1 MTSSTL
7 TAPTGSISP
16 QHSLDSN
23 PKSVHSLDSSQSHTT
38 VTPQQ
43 EQSLLQGDV
52 LISTTPSSSGA
63 AVTATMYVP
72 LVRSQTWQQL
82 TDYSKWVHYFPDIV
96 HSQVLDQVRE
106 VKREVKRE
114 AKANPVTRRLYQ
126 VARKAFMMFSAQ
138 VEIYLQVIE
147 TLHQKIQFRFERGTF
162 SDFAADLTLEDYGQG
177 TLIRYSVKA
186 TPLVPV
192 PSFLIEQ
199 AIRHDLPGN
208 MKTMRQVMC
217 AA

>member
-1 MTSSTL
+1 MTAFANLSASS
-7 TAPTGSISP
+7 
-16 QHSLDSN
+16 
-23 PKSVHSLDSSQSHTT
+23 SVSST

-43 EQSLLQGDV
+43 EQSLLRGDV
-52 LISTTPSSSGA
+52 LISTTPTHEGA

-82 TDYSKWVHYFPDIV
+82 TDYSKWVQYFPDIV
-96 HSQVLDQVRE
+96 QSQVLE
-106 VKREVKRE
+106 VKKQS
-114 AKANPVTRRLYQ
+114 KTHPMTRRLYQ
-126 VARKAFMMFSAQ
+126 VARKAFLLFSAQ

-147 TLHQKIQFRFERGTF
+147 TVHQKIQFRLERGTF
-162 SDFAADLTLEDYGQG
+162 SAFAADLTLEDYGQG
-177 TLIRYSVKA
+177 TLLTYSVQA
-186 TPLVPV
+186 TPLIPV

>member
-7 TAPTGSISP
+7 STSATPESTSIRSE
-16 QHSLDSN
+16 
-23 PKSVHSLDSSQSHTT
+23 
-38 VTPQQ
+38 VTLQQ
-43 EQSLLQGDV
+43 EYSLMQGDV
-52 LISTTPSSSGA
+52 LISTTPREGGA

-72 LVRSQTWQQL
+72 LVRSQTWQRL

-96 HSQVLDQVRE
+96 HSQVLE
-106 VKREVKRE
+106 VKRQSKSH
-114 AKANPVTRRLYQ
+114 PMTRRLYQ

-147 TLHQKIQFRFERGTF
+147 TVHQKIQFRFERGTF

-177 TLIRYSVKA
+177 TLITYSVKA
-186 TPLVPV
+186 TPLIPV

-208 MKTMRQVMC
+208 MKTMRRVMC

>member
-1 MTSSTL
+1 MTVANLSASSS
-7 TAPTGSISP
+7 AP
-16 QHSLDSN
+16 
-23 PKSVHSLDSSQSHTT
+23 SVVTSVTP

-43 EQSLLQGDV
+43 EQFLLRGDV
-52 LISTTPSSSGA
+52 LISTTPTQEGAA

-82 TDYSKWVHYFPDIV
+82 TDYSKWVQYFPDIV
-96 HSQVLDQVRE
+96 QSQVLE
-106 VKREVKRE
+106 VKKQS
-114 AKANPVTRRLYQ
+114 KTHPMTRRLYQ
-126 VARKAFMMFSAQ
+126 VARKAFLVFSAQ

-147 TLHQKIQFRFERGTF
+147 TLHQKIQFRLERGTF

-177 TLIRYSVKA
+177 TLITYSVKA
-186 TPLVPV
+186 TPLIPV